1 MKYQHNGYIKR
12 YCELVV
18 EINELTKYLDKEY
31 EDFYYGGHTFEQCY
45 ATDIETLH
53 KLEGEFIDIL
63 NMLKN
68 N

>member
-1 MKYQHNGYIKR
+1 
-12 YCELVV
+12 LVV